1 MKMTHD
7 LDPVDRRLL
16 GLLQLQGRLTNV
28 ELADRLN
35 LSATPV
41 ARRWKRLEE
50 LGYITGYIAVIDQ
63 KLAGFG
69 VTAYVSVRLRAN
81 EWKTAEAFERAVKD
95 LANVMDCSVVTGSC
109 DYMLRVVARDLE
121 DYERFLKHELA
132 VIDAINTIDSTIVLN
147 RIVGR
152 TQLPL

>member
-1 MKMTHD
+1 MTQD
-7 LDPVDRRLL
+7 LDPIDRRLL
-16 GLLQLQGRLTNV
+16 DLLQQQGRLSNV
-28 ELADRLN
+28 ELAERLN

-50 LGYITGYIAVIDQ
+50 QGYISGYSALIDQ
-63 KLAGFG
+63 KRVGFG

-81 EWKTAEAFERAVKD
+81 EWQTAQAFEQAVKE
-95 LANVMDCSVVTGSC
+95 LPNVMDCSVVTGAS

-147 RIVGR
+147 RIVNR
-152 TQLPL
+152 NQLPL